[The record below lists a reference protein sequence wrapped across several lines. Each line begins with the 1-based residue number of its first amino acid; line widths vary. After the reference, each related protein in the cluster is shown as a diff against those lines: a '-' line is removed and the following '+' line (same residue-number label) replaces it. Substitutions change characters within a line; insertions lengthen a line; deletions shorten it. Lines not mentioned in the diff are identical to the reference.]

1 LFLIGQ
7 SGGRGGGGR
16 GTGAG
21 RGGGRGGGRGR
32 SNNGEANDG
41 YPTTMEEYSSYLSE
55 ADRNYLSHMAMQQMS
70 VFYQFFMQRTSL

>member
-1 LFLIGQ
+1 LYLIGQ

-16 GTGAG
+16 GAGAG

-32 SNNGEANDG
+32 SNGEANDG

-55 ADRNYLSHMAMQQMS
+55 ADRNYLSHMAMQQM
-70 VFYQFFMQRTSL
+70 